1 MGGIGCILVHSEEQ
15 EQKVNREGLT
25 IEQMLEKFDAGICG
39 PNSRCRVFQLLSTE
53 VGVVYLLLV
62 LCLPASA

>member
-1 MGGIGCILVHSEEQ
+1 MGGIGCILVHSKEQ

-39 PNSRCRVFQLLSTE
+39 SNSRCRVF
-53 VGVVYLLLV
+53 
-62 LCLPASA
+62 